1 MELVK
6 ISNQY
11 FDNIAFGKKKGKTTE
26 SKQSVN
32 SCAKG
37 DFFNKTAQA
46 MEAPDDYA
54 ILNGDLFICEDFE
67 RHVDASLKSTPEYKM
82 IANAANMATGLF
94 FDKKIGKKQ
103 FGVIMDTIH
112 NCFML
117 PLRLKIGKQ
126 LLNRPENKHVRELY
140 DEFFK
145 TDEGKKAAKAIKE
158 FECYA

>member
-26 SKQSVN
+26 YKQSVN

-54 ILNGDLFICEDFE
+54 ILNGDLFICEDFC
-67 RHVDASLKSTPEYKM
+67 SLS
-82 IANAANMATGLF
+82 I
-94 FDKKIGKKQ
+94 
-103 FGVIMDTIH
+103 
-112 NCFML
+112 
-117 PLRLKIGKQ
+117 
-126 LLNRPENKHVRELY
+126 
-140 DEFFK
+140 
-145 TDEGKKAAKAIKE
+145 
-158 FECYA
+158 